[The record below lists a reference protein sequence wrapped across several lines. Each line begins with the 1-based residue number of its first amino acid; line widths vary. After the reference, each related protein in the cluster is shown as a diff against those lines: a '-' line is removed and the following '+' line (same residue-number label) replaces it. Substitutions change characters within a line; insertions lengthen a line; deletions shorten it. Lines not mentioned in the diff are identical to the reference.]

1 MDYLFDAENKS
12 YYSYCVKYFDEETEN
27 FIPFDDNQKDK
38 NINFIIN
45 LNKNKEKF
53 KNYKKNQNN
62 IFPLENKF
70 FQNESEITATK
81 NSSLFKVTRSDNSS
95 TTKNKNGSKEIN
107 ELSMLNKKR
116 KETNDKGHRPDIM
129 VNKHKVNFYI
139 NLQAT
144 ISKIMINSEFCKN
157 KKLRLYPIKKD
168 IYNISKASE
177 NLDLL
182 KLKIKDVLSK
192 SEKHNEEVI
201 NLIIN
206 EKVYPLFDI
215 FNKNVK
221 DLMDI
226 YCGKVITYESYYIDL
241 NNRYKEF
248 INKIKIEKTTEYYEE
263 FINYVHNFENYFI
276 EKNKHPRKKR
286 NNFLK

>member
-1 MDYLFDAENKS
+1 MDYLFDEENKS
-12 YYSYCVKYFDEETEN
+12 YYSYCVKNFDEETEN

-53 KNYKKNQNN
+53 KNYKKNQNK
-62 IFPLENKF
+62 IFQENKF

-95 TTKNKNGSKEIN
+95 TTKNKNFSNEIN

-129 VNKHKVNFYI
+129 VNKHKVNFFI

-168 IYNISKASE
+168 IYNISKSSE

-192 SEKHNEEVI
+192 YEKHNEEVI

-241 NNRYKEF
+241 TNRYKEF

-263 FINYVHNFENYFI
+263 FINYVNNFENYYN

>member
-1 MDYLFDAENKS
+1 MDYLFDEENKS
-12 YYSYCVKYFDEETEN
+12 YYSYCVKNFDEESDN

-53 KNYKKNQNN
+53 KNYKKNQNK
-62 IFPLENKF
+62 IFQENKF

-95 TTKNKNGSKEIN
+95 TTKNKNFSNEIN

-129 VNKHKVNFYI
+129 VNKHKVNFFI

-168 IYNISKASE
+168 IYNISKSSE

-192 SEKHNEEVI
+192 YEKHNEEVI

-241 NNRYKEF
+241 TNRYKEF

-263 FINYVHNFENYFI
+263 FINYVNNFENYYN